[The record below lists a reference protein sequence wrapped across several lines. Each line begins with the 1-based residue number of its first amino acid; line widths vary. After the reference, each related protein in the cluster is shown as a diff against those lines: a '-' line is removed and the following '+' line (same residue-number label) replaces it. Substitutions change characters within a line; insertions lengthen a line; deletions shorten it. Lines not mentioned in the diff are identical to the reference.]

1 MTRRARVWVLAAVVC
16 AGCPGSA
23 PEGAT
28 DAKAQVPASPAPE
41 FSLPDLEGNQV
52 QLSALRGRVV
62 VVDFWATW
70 CAPCV
75 FQIPVLNAFHE
86 QHAVDGVVVLGVS
99 VDVDGAEVVRDF
111 AEEHGVKYPI
121 LLGDESLAR
130 EFGALGFP
138 SLFVIAPDGSVI
150 IVDFADKIL
159 VPSQYYVVKLNGEAT
174 FKRYR
179 SDPSRLEP
187 DSTEAFDTV
196 FVGSEVEVVGR
207 VIQIVTK
214 LV

>member
-1 MTRRARVWVLAAVVC
+1 MTRGAGVVVLAVLLC

-23 PEGAT
+23 PEGAEGE
-28 DAKAQVPASPAPE
+28 KAQVPASPAPE
-41 FSLPDLEGNQV
+41 FSLPDLEGNRV

-86 QHAVDGVVVLGVS
+86 QHAGDGVVVLGVS
-99 VDVDGAEVVRDF
+99 VDLDGDAAVREF
-111 AEEHGVKYPI
+111 AEEYGVKYPI

-138 SLFVIAPDGSVI
+138 SLFVIAPDGSVDSSHI
-150 IVDFADKIL
+150 GVIDAESLEEAVVQAQRRTVDA
-159 VPSQYYVVKLNGEAT
+159 A
-174 FKRYR
+174 
-179 SDPSRLEP
+179 
-187 DSTEAFDTV
+187 
-196 FVGSEVEVVGR
+196 
-207 VIQIVTK
+207 
-214 LV
+214 

>member
-1 MTRRARVWVLAAVVC
+1 MTRRVRVWLLAAVLC

-28 DAKAQVPASPAPE
+28 GEKSQVPASPAPE

-52 QLSALRGRVV
+52 LLSALRGRVV

-86 QHAVDGVVVLGVS
+86 QHAADGVVVLGIS
-99 VDVDGAEVVRDF
+99 VDLDGAGVVRDF

-138 SLFVIAPDGSVI
+138 SLFVIAPDGSVDSSHVGVI
-150 IVDFADKIL
+150 DAESLEKAVVQARRRRAD
-159 VPSQYYVVKLNGEAT
+159 A
-174 FKRYR
+174 
-179 SDPSRLEP
+179 
-187 DSTEAFDTV
+187 A
-196 FVGSEVEVVGR
+196 
-207 VIQIVTK
+207 
-214 LV
+214 